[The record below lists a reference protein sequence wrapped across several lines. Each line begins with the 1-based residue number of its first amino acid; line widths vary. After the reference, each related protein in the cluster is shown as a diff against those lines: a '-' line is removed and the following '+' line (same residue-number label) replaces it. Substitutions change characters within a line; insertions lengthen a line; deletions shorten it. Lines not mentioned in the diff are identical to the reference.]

1 MDKREEKLRRSLQM
15 VMLRLTDNE
24 VLQRVEIETPKGD
37 QFFATDPL
45 DPQVLHSD
53 QGTQLSL
60 GELPGFL
67 AGVMANAERGY
78 IRFIER
84 GTLVTVAVLANDVKL
99 SLSTLTSPLHQR
111 PAETGTRQQF
121 IKVEEALELLQALGI
136 ASPKG
141 KVRADR
147 RRKFYQVD
155 RFVELVDQVLQGWD
169 SQQPLT
175 ILDCGCGKSYLAFVL
190 NYWLMEKLRIPCR
203 VIGIDTNEE
212 VIATSRGIQQSLHY
226 RNMEFHKSSI
236 LQYKPSGPVDMILS
250 LHACDT
256 ATDEALALGIFL
268 NCKYI
273 ISVPCCQ
280 AALRQRIQ
288 YSPWQ
293 AIAKHSIFRN
303 RLSDVL
309 TDGLRAAAL
318 EARGYKVS
326 VVEYVSPL
334 DTPKNIMLRAV
345 KASDS
350 ADASEYRN
358 LQNLVEGPLPLE
370 IYLKSLDKSF

>member
-136 ASPKG
+136 ASPEG

-169 SQQPLT
+169 SQRPLT